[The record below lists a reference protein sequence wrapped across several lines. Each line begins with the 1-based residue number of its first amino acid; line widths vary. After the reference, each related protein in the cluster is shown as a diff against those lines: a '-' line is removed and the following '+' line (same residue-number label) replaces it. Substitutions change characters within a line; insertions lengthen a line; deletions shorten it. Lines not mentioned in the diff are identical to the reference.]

1 MGLEKIV
8 MPPIKGLFRVLE
20 KSVLRPDSG
29 LPWDMVRAMIVCE
42 DMKTIMA
49 VLKYIAEYPKIVL
62 LEVNDRFKEDKN
74 GWADCA
80 LYITCEDEE
89 YKQFVGEIQIVH
101 RSMLNVREE
110 LGAHHVYDECRF
122 GSELLQKIFG
132 KSQETTP
139 WSIRKSG
146 SQFFQSTQLFDDDDD
161 EIN

>member
-1 MGLEKIV
+1 MSSTKHWQSSLGRAENYNNILDQEPDVGKRLISAYTIAEKFYCIFMIPLMMFILEKSQHKDEHMALKEIV

-49 VLKYIAEYPKIVL
+49 VLKYIAEYPKIVF

-80 LYITCEDEE
+80 LYITC
-89 YKQFVGEIQIVH
+89 
-101 RSMLNVREE
+101 
-110 LGAHHVYDECRF
+110 
-122 GSELLQKIFG
+122 
-132 KSQETTP
+132 
-139 WSIRKSG
+139 
-146 SQFFQSTQLFDDDDD
+146 
-161 EIN
+161 